1 MKRSAEIPSSP
12 QQSGRGIE
20 STASNMLET
29 PETVDLACVI
39 GTAAGA
45 AASGIVINGCVFVIF
60 TVFGR
65 GGGWGGSGKTLM
77 RAVSFFGSARTGGGP
92 G

>member
-20 STASNMLET
+20 SSASVTLDT
-29 PETVDLACVI
+29 PETFDIATVI
-39 GTAAGA
+39 GRFGVAT
-45 AASGIVINGCVFVIF
+45 SGIVIKGCVFVIF
-60 TVFGR
+60 TVFDR
-65 GGGWGGSGKTLM
+65 GGAWGKSGRTLM
-77 RAVSFFGSARTGGGP
+77 RAVSFFGSARSGGGP

>member
-1 MKRSAEIPSSP
+1 MKRSSEIPSSP

-20 STASNMLET
+20 SSVSITLET
-29 PETVDLACVI
+29 PETLDLATVI
-39 GTAAGA
+39 GTAEA

-60 TVFGR
+60 TVFDR
-65 GGGWGGSGKTLM
+65 GGAWGQSGSTLM
-77 RAVSFFGSARTGGGP
+77 RAVSFFGSARSGGGP

>member
-20 STASNMLET
+20 SSASITLDT
-29 PETVDLACVI
+29 PETFAIATVI
-39 GTAAGA
+39 GTCGA
-45 AASGIVINGCVFVIF
+45 AISGIVIKGCVFVIF
-60 TVFGR
+60 TVFDR
-65 GGGWGGSGKTLM
+65 GGAWGKSGSTLM
-77 RAVSFFGSARTGGGP
+77 RAVSFFGSARSGGGP